1 MPCIADP
8 TPSPARR
15 VTALAAV
22 ALLAALA
29 AGCSSQRIGAPA
41 PVGTVTPQ
49 PAAPAR
55 TPAEGGTT
63 TGTGTGTTPGAPATG
78 GRATTPMPGTGAS
91 LARPGPSAAG
101 APPVLPP
108 ITQRARHWDVYRLQ
122 AARRIVAAN
131 PERTYDG
138 EVQQPALAIPVL
150 EIEVNADGSVR
161 RVVVTRHPGQARDTV
176 QLAIDAVHRA
186 APFGPAGHL
195 PRPWKFTEVFLFND
209 ARRFKPRTLDD
220 G

>member
-1 MPCIADP
+1 VPCIDLP
-8 TPSPARR
+8 TRWPEGRSPRR
-15 VTALAAV
+15 RATTLAAC
-22 ALLAALA
+22 LLAAWLA
-29 AGCSSQRIGAPA
+29 AGCSSHRNPAPA
-41 PVGTVTPQ
+41 PVESAPIGRTSPPAASPSPPRSPVPSAGHA
-49 PAAPAR
+49 PAPRAPAAGAAPA
-55 TPAEGGTT
+55 
-63 TGTGTGTTPGAPATG
+63 
-78 GRATTPMPGTGAS
+78 
-91 LARPGPSAAG
+91 
-101 APPVLPP
+101 LPP
-108 ITQRARHWDVYRLQ
+108 ITQRARHWDDYRLH

-131 PERTYDG
+131 PQVSYDG

-161 RVVVTRHPGQARDTV
+161 RVAVMRQPSQARDTV

-220 G
+220 

>member
-1 MPCIADP
+1 MPCIDDP
-8 TPSPARR
+8 IRSAARR
-15 VTALAAV
+15 ATALAAV

-29 AGCSSQRIGAPA
+29 AGCSSQRAGAPA
-41 PVGTVTPQ
+41 PVGTATPQ

-55 TPAEGGTT
+55 TPAEAGGGATGPGAGGA
-63 TGTGTGTTPGAPATG
+63 TGTGTPAAG
-78 GRATTPMPGTGAS
+78 
-91 LARPGPSAAG
+91 ARPGTPAPGTARPAPSAAG
-101 APPVLPP
+101 PAPALPP
-108 ITQRARHWDVYRLQ
+108 ITQRARHWDDYRLQ

-138 EVQQPALAIPVL
+138 AVQQPALAIPVL
-150 EIEVNADGSVR
+150 EVEVNADGSVR
-161 RVVVTRHPGQARDTV
+161 RVVVMRQPGQARDTV

-220 G
+220 D